1 MKLPLKRIAFIVN
14 NQAFFVSHRLPLAM
28 RALQEG
34 CEVRLFTGQPGSAL
48 MEAFADKSLRE
59 AGIIH
64 KKVSFRSAGINPL
77 EEIFGLTQLIW
88 GIFRYRP
95 DIIHCASP
103 KGILYG
109 GLAAR
114 FSGSKGLVLAVSGMG
129 YAFTISKKSS
139 FRRWLVRM
147 AYQAVAHFS
156 FGHPNLRVIVQ
167 NKDDQQLII
176 DSSLAAKK
184 QVVLI
189 PGSGVNLTNYVG
201 CSVFAKEKIVLL
213 PARMIRDKGIIE
225 FIMAAKFI
233 HSVEPEW
240 RFLLAGAADYDN
252 PSAISPEELEAW
264 QLDGVIEWLG
274 HVGDMIPLFASAA
287 IVCLPSY
294 REGMPKALLEGA
306 AAGCAIITTD
316 VAGCRDVIVNGET
329 GDLVPA
335 RNTEMLGKTLLA
347 LMRDEDRRIRYGI
360 NGQKRAQQNFS
371 DELVVERT
379 FDIYRELLKN
389 V

>member
-28 RALQEG
+28 HALQEG
-34 CEVRLFTGQPGSAL
+34 CEVRLFTGQPGSVL

-59 AGIIH
+59 VGIVH
-64 KKVSFRSAGINPL
+64 KKVRFRSAGINPL
-77 EEIFGLTQLIW
+77 EEILGLVQLIW
-88 GIFRYRP
+88 GICRYRP
-95 DIIHCASP
+95 DIVHCASP

-129 YAFTISKKSS
+129 YAFTISKKLSC
-139 FRRWLVRM
+139 RRWLIRIV
-147 AYQAVAHFS
+147 YQAIAHFS
-156 FGHPNLRVIVQ
+156 FSHPNLRVIVQ
-167 NKDDQQLII
+167 NKDDQELII
-176 DSSLAAKK
+176 DSSLADKK

-189 PGSGVNLTNYVG
+189 PGSGINLTDYVG
-201 CSVFAKEKIVLL
+201 CSVFAKEQIVLL

-233 HSVEPEW
+233 HSVEPGW

-252 PSAISPEELEAW
+252 PSAISPQELEAW
-264 QLDGVIEWLG
+264 QLDGVVEWLG
-274 HVGDMIPLFASAA
+274 HVSDMIPLFASAA

-294 REGMPKALLEGA
+294 REGMPKALLEAA

-329 GDLVPA
+329 GDLVPVG
-335 RNTEMLGKTLLA
+335 NTEMLSKTLLA

-360 NGQKRAQQNFS
+360 NGQKRAKQSFS